1 MFFLPG
7 FYIFE
12 ANTNSEGLDYSSKV
26 TQQDKH
32 SRALTSESMLWFSED
47 SGSGFSKGK
56 AV

>member
-12 ANTNSEGLDYSSKV
+12 ANMNSEGLGYSSKV